1 MGEKKEIEKAKESVP
16 DRSTKLPKRLLV
28 RLYTR
33 MRVHRATIE
42 RSLLVP
48 CRTTSEPRKN
58 TRFRIVSAFADYA
71 TDRYEKSQNSTVMLE
86 YHLTHTNSRRELF
99 DDKET
104 KHQKKKKKNEE
115 KYSEITMSTEEKQMT
130 VRLSRPKNP
139 FRSSSCLSSDSLM
152 VS

>member
-1 MGEKKEIEKAKESVP
+1 M
-16 DRSTKLPKRLLV
+16 
-28 RLYTR
+28 
-33 MRVHRATIE
+33 
-42 RSLLVP
+42 
-48 CRTTSEPRKN
+48 PRK
-58 TRFRIVSAFADYA
+58 TGCTGLASKDQQFIDIAMDPISTDSLSLPSILFFFYSK
-71 TDRYEKSQNSTVMLE
+71 DRYEKSQNSTVMLK

-104 KHQKKKKKNEE
+104 KRQKKKKKNKE

-130 VRLSRPKNP
+130 VRLSRLKNP